1 MAKQDEGGSFFGRN
15 LTTLIVLLFVGV
27 MGFGLFVIWDRFGG
41 EILDG
46 PAYRIAEESIEITP
60 QPAWVRGD
68 VRHEAFVAGS
78 LEGLHIRQTDLA
90 FRVAEAFTMHSWV
103 AKVQHAGKRHSN
115 RVVVDL
121 VYRKPVA
128 MVEVKGGV
136 YPVDVHGVFLPPA
149 GFTADD
155 AGRYPLISAD
165 GTSPIGPPGTAWG
178 DARIAGAAKLA
189 DFLGPHWKQ
198 LGLTRITAHSDHY
211 SDVEP
216 GTTYEVHTTTRQVF
230 TWGRAPG
237 DEARGEAKPDKKIAR
252 LREIVLGTVPLDDM
266 LPNQAVDLRFPKVKL
281 AAKPD

>member
-1 MAKQDEGGSFFGRN
+1 MSQHENSWWIIGRN
-15 LTTLIVLLFVGV
+15 PTTLIVLIFVGII
-27 MGFGLFVIWDRFGG
+27 GFGLYVIWDRFGA

-46 PAYRIAEESIEITP
+46 PAYRISEESIEITP
-60 QPAWVRGD
+60 QPTWVHGD
-68 VRHEAFVAGS
+68 VRHEAFVTGS
-78 LEGLHIRQTDLA
+78 LEGLNIRQTDLA

-136 YPVDVHGVFLPPA
+136 YPVDVYGVFLPPA
-149 GFTADD
+149 GFTAAD

-178 DARIAGAAKLA
+178 DERVAGAAKLA
-189 DFLGPHWKQ
+189 DYLGPHWQ
-198 LGLTRITAHSDHY
+198 PLGLTRITAHSSPY
-211 SDVEP
+211 SESEP
-216 GTTYEVHTTTRQVF
+216 GTTYELHTTTRRVF

-237 DEARGEAKPDKKIAR
+237 DEERGEAKPDKKIAR

-266 LPNQAVDLRFPKVKL
+266 LPDQAVDLRYPMVDV
-281 AAKPD
+281 AE